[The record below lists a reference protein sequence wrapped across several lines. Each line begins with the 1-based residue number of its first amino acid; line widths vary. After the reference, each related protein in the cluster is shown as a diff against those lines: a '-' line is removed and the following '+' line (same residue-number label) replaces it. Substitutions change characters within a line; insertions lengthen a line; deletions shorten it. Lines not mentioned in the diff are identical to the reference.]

1 VSPFT
6 CAREPETIRAAWSGA
21 WPSGCDHEL
30 REHVAGCAVCRDAV
44 GLAAVFREERQGA
57 AREARVPA
65 SGVVWW
71 RAQLR
76 VRREAARTADTPVA
90 VAQGLALA
98 RGLVAVVAVLLAL
111 LPSVRAVFRAMAAS
125 LPSPA
130 DLASSLPSATG
141 ALSGLSAASLLA
153 QPGILIVL
161 AATLLLA
168 PVAVYLA
175 LAKE

>member
-1 VSPFT
+1 MSPFT
-6 CAREPETIRAAWSGA
+6 CTREPETIRAAWSGA
-21 WPSGCDHEL
+21 WPTGCDDEL

-65 SGVVWW
+65 SGLVWW

-90 VAQGLALA
+90 VAHGFALVG
-98 RGLVAVVAVLLAL
+98 GLVAAVAVVLAL
-111 LPSVRAVFRAMAAS
+111 VPSVPAVFGAITGS
-125 LPSPA
+125 LPSRA
-130 DLASSLPSATG
+130 HLVSSLPSATG
-141 ALSGLSAASLLA
+141 ALSGLSTASLLA

-168 PVAVYLA
+168 PVAVYLVVA
-175 LAKE
+175 RD